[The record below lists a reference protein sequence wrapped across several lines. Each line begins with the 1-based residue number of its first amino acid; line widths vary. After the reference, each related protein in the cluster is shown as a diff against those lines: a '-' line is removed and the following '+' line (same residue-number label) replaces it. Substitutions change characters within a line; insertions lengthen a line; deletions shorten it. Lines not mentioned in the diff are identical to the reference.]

1 MKQVTVLGSTGAI
14 GIKTLAVIKANPD
27 RYGVFALAANT
38 NLELLEQ
45 QCRLFKPQ
53 YAVLRDKNSALE
65 LATRLSDLNTT
76 VFGGE
81 DSLCDVASHTEVD
94 IVMAAIVGAA
104 GLKPTL
110 EAVRG
115 GKRVLLAN
123 KEALVMSGTLFI
135 SEVNRCQATLLPID
149 SEHNAIYQCL
159 ANGSREHSSGVER
172 LILTGSGGPFLR
184 LDESNMG
191 SVTPEEACAHPNWK
205 MGRKIS
211 VDSATM
217 FNKGL
222 EFLEAKL
229 LFEVPASAID
239 IIIHPESIV
248 HSMIEYKDGSI
259 IAHLGNPDMRIPI
272 AHGLAWPER
281 IPSSA
286 SALDLSA
293 KDLHFEDPDYAKFPC
308 LAIAREIAEEP
319 QSHFIALNAANEI
332 AVELFLK
339 ELISFIDIPIII
351 QEVLEKTKAE
361 EVNTI
366 EAVLELDRKARE
378 LALERISQ
386 IT

>member
-65 LATRLSDLNTT
+65 LATRLSDLTTT

-135 SEVNRCQATLLPID
+135 SEVNRYQATLLPID

-159 ANGSREHSSGVER
+159 ANGSKEHSSGVER

-184 LDESNMG
+184 LDESNMS

-217 FNKGL
+217 LNKGL

>member
-1 MKQVTVLGSTGAI
+1 MKQVTVLGSTGTI
-14 GIKTLAVIKANPD
+14 GIKTLAVIKANPE

-65 LATRLSDLNTT
+65 LATRLSDLTTT

-159 ANGSREHSSGVER
+159 ANGSKEHSSGVER

-184 LDESNMG
+184 LDESNMS

-217 FNKGL
+217 LNKGL

-281 IPSSA
+281 ISSSV

>member
-159 ANGSREHSSGVER
+159 ANGSKEHSSGVER

-184 LDESNMG
+184 LDESNMS